1 MATTADSTVATNHSS
16 DPVIPREVY
25 PPTSPRQGESYL
37 SPVPVNG
44 SGAFSGNAYVEL
56 HFKPHGP
63 ETVAPTPN
71 YYYSNPQV
79 LPTGPNALHYQFA
92 WFREDNSGG
101 GFTDWFD
108 TGWFYVRTPPE

>member
-44 SGAFSGNAYVEL
+44 RSVYTGSNAFVAL

-63 ETVAPTPN
+63 ETGVPTPN
-71 YYYSNPQV
+71 YGYLSSQV
-79 LPTGPNALHYQFA
+79 LPTGPNALHYMFG
-92 WFREDNSGG
+92 WFSDDNGDG
-101 GFTDWFD
+101 TDWFD